1 MLELKEV
8 IKRLNELYHKSQ
20 QEPLSPEELGERDR
34 LRRIYLD
41 SIKEQFRGTLDRVEF
56 VDETG
61 HKMARHLVNPH
72 GDGDKH

>member
-1 MLELKEV
+1 MPLKEV

-20 QEPLSPEELGERDR
+20 QEPLSPDELGERDR

-41 SIKEQFRGTLDRVEF
+41 SIKEQFRKTLDRIEI

-61 HKMARHLVNPH
+61 HKLDRHLVDHH
-72 GDGDKH
+72 GDGHKH